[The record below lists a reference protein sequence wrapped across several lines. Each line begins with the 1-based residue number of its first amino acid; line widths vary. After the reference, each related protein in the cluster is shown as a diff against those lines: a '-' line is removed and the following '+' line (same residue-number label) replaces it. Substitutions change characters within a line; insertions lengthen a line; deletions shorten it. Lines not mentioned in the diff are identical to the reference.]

1 MALDGK
7 SGVARNLFR
16 VRRGDGQRQMNLRP
30 LILLVALFV
39 SACGFSAPP
48 PARTPP
54 PKAPVP
60 PISVVSA
67 TFTVQMSDILALLN
81 DKTKDEI
88 AHVKNQKTECAI
100 AKCRLDLFATRKGD
114 ITGHVADGKIFL
126 SLPFAVKSHLDF
138 KSKLLKTGGDADA
151 TGLAQTETALALGPD
166 WKLEPQTQGTIQ
178 LSDAD
183 MKIGPVKMHVA
194 NLWNDNEDKLTKPIF
209 KEVDRHIATAVKIK
223 DQAKRFWTKMQRP
236 LRVGK
241 DPTAWLVLAPEK
253 ISIAGPFTNNDA
265 LSASISIQGRAHVVI
280 AGSEPQVKLTPLPD
294 PSPAPAASNA
304 FAVSVPVLLPYAEAA
319 SLALQRLRDHPP
331 RIGIAKVRFDRLEIL
346 PSGEDVVVATHFCV
360 AQSWDPFGWFD
371 ACGTAYLR
379 GAPEFDPATSTIRVI
394 HVHYDIASE
403 NAMLAAMRALAGG
416 ELGQAMQTKLVFDVS
431 KNIAKLQD
439 DLRKTLAKRPARGV
453 IITGDIQSFGAPT
466 LTWTD
471 EGFLADFTARGTIA
485 ADLNIKPKMES
496 QKPAH

>member
-1 MALDGK
+1 
-7 SGVARNLFR
+7 
-16 VRRGDGQRQMNLRP
+16 MNFRP
-30 LILLVALFV
+30 LVLLSALILAG
-39 SACGFSAPP
+39 CGFSAPP
-48 PARTPP
+48 PARTPAP
-54 PKAPVP
+54 RAPVP

-81 DKTKDEI
+81 EKTKDDI

-100 AKCRLDLFATRKGD
+100 AKCHLDLDATRRGD
-114 ITGHVADGKIFL
+114 ITGHVADGKIYL
-126 SLPFAVKSHLDF
+126 SLPFALKSHIDF

-151 TGLAQTETALALGPD
+151 TGLAQTETALSLGPD

-194 NLWNDNEDKLTKPIF
+194 NLWNQNEEKLTKPIF
-209 KEVDRHIATAVKIK
+209 KEVDRHIASAIKIK

-241 DPTAWLVLAPEK
+241 APAAWLLLEPEK
-253 ISIAGPFTNNDA
+253 ISIAGPFTNNNV
-265 LSASISIQGRAHVVI
+265 LSASISVQGRAHIVI
-280 AGSEPQVKLTPLPD
+280 ADSEPQVKLAPLPD
-294 PSPAPAASNA
+294 PSPAAAASNA

-331 RIGIAKVRFDRLEIL
+331 RVSAAKVRFDKLEFL
-346 PSGEDVVVATHFCV
+346 PSGQDVIVATHFCV

-379 GAPEFDPATSTIRVI
+379 GAPAFDPKTQTIRVI
-394 HVHYDIASE
+394 RVHYDIASE
-403 NAMLAAMRALAGG
+403 NAMLAAMRALAGD
-416 ELGQAMQTKLVFDVS
+416 ELGKAMQTRLVFDVS
-431 KNIAKLQD
+431 KNIAKLED

-453 IITGDIQSFGAPT
+453 IITGDIQSFGPPT

-471 EGFLADFTARGTIA
+471 EGFLADFTARGTIM
-485 ADLNIKPKMES
+485 ADLNIKPKTEKSES
-496 QKPAH
+496 HAAAH